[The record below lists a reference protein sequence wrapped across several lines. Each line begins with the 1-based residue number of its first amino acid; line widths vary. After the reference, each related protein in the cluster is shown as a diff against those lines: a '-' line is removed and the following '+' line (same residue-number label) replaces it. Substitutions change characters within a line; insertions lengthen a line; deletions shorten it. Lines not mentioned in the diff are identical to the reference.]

1 MAETPLPVL
10 AWVIMTRNTSLNHVI
25 PPLPE
30 LPATLAG
37 RSIVL
42 IGLMGAGKTS
52 VGRRLA
58 ARLGLPFVDADAEI
72 EQAAGCSVAEI
83 FERYGEAEF
92 REGERRVIT
101 RLLAGDPH
109 VIATGGGAYL
119 QPETR
124 AAIRREA
131 ISLWLRCPH
140 HILVRRVSGRSH
152 RPLINQGEP
161 AEIIARLIEQRHP
174 VYAEADVIVDCTD
187 DGIDVTV
194 GRVHQALLHYAPPRR
209 LSVALSAANYDVV
222 VGDGLIDR
230 AGALLSP
237 VLPQKRVMI
246 ITDETVARIHLPRLQ
261 ASLDA
266 CGIRHEVFVVPP
278 GEKTKNLEQFG
289 ALVCGLLA
297 NGAERRTS
305 VIALGGGV
313 VGDLAGFVA
322 ASTMRGL
329 PFIQI
334 PTTLLSQVD
343 SSVGGKTGVNTA
355 QGKNLVGAFH
365 QPIAVLAD
373 VGSLRSLPERELKAG
388 YAEIVKTGL
397 IGDAG
402 FFAWC
407 ELNGAAVLGGDSVL
421 QSEAV
426 LRACAFK
433 AAVVGDDE
441 RELKPNNGRALLN
454 LGHSFAHALEAEY
467 GYDGRLL
474 HGEAVGIGLGLAFG
488 LSARLGHCAPEDRA
502 RVLAHLH
509 QVGMLAELYQLN
521 RRFSADHL
529 IELMARDKKMRDGRL
544 NFVLT
549 RGIGQCFTSQD
560 VPREDVV
567 AMLREAGCEA

>member
-1 MAETPLPVL
+1 
-10 AWVIMTRNTSLNHVI
+10 
-25 PPLPE
+25 
-30 LPATLAG
+30 
-37 RSIVL
+37 
-42 IGLMGAGKTS
+42 
-52 VGRRLA
+52 
-58 ARLGLPFVDADAEI
+58 
-72 EQAAGCSVAEI
+72 
-83 FERYGEAEF
+83 
-92 REGERRVIT
+92 
-101 RLLAGDPH
+101 
-109 VIATGGGAYL
+109 
-119 QPETR
+119 
-124 AAIRREA
+124 
-131 ISLWLRCPH
+131 
-140 HILVRRVSGRSH
+140 
-152 RPLINQGEP
+152 
-161 AEIIARLIEQRHP
+161 
-174 VYAEADVIVDCTD
+174 
-187 DGIDVTV
+187 
-194 GRVHQALLHYAPPRR
+194 
-209 LSVALSAANYDVV
+209 
-222 VGDGLIDR
+222 
-230 AGALLSP
+230 
-237 VLPQKRVMI
+237 
-246 ITDETVARIHLPRLQ
+246 
-261 ASLDA
+261 
-266 CGIRHEVFVVPP
+266 
-278 GEKTKNLEQFG
+278 
-289 ALVCGLLA
+289 
-297 NGAERRTS
+297 
-305 VIALGGGV
+305 
-313 VGDLAGFVA
+313 
-322 ASTMRGL
+322 
-329 PFIQI
+329 
-334 PTTLLSQVD
+334 
-343 SSVGGKTGVNTA
+343 VNTA